1 MLKEIDCPIE
11 ERVLP
16 IIAIG
21 TEEVLPSKESV
32 ERWVN
37 GNTKINREQIPTQ

>member
-32 ERWVN
+32 ES
-37 GNTKINREQIPTQ
+37 KIFIDGQNPTMKL